1 MTLRRVTH
9 DPDAIL
15 SYGLNW
21 ADFGP
26 NDGSDDD
33 TGWLQGETI
42 AESQWIISGP
52 DSPTIT
58 DQDHSTVETKF
69 QISGATEG
77 STYLATNRIQT
88 AAGYQDDRT
97 IEIVVE
103 QR

>member
-1 MTLRRVTH
+1 MTLRRVPH

-26 NDGSDDD
+26 NDGGPDDD
-33 TGWLQGETI
+33 GWLQGDTI
-42 AESQWIISGP
+42 VDSEWLIEGP
-52 DSPTIT
+52 DQPTVT
-58 DQDHSTVETKF
+58 DQDHSAVETKF
-69 QISGATEG
+69 QLEGATLG
-77 STYLATNRIQT
+77 STYQVTNRIRT
-88 AAGYQDDRT
+88 LGGYQDDRT